1 MQREV
6 AFLMGGKWDSQD
18 VFSLGV
24 ATGEEREGR
33 YTSPRGLESVW
44 SRMWAK
50 RLELVKWCHTHL
62 APWFPS
68 RFCPWAADLVL
79 TFPPEPHV
87 R

>member
-50 RLELVKWCHTHL
+50 RLEQRKVVSHTSRPLV
-62 APWFPS
+62 PFPILS
-68 RFCPWAADLVL
+68 TGR
-79 TFPPEPHV
+79 
-87 R
+87 